1 MHIRFNLNLKTK
13 IFLIA
18 FLILTAHSQAEA
30 NLSIICTLYPQFDF
44 TREIVKDLADVKL
57 LLKPG
62 IEPHEFEPT
71 PKDIIILNNADLI
84 IYTGNLMEVWAER
97 IFNALD
103 NKNMILNLSDG
114 IEILNN
120 DPHIW
125 LNMLNAISMVEKIAD
140 AVCKLD
146 PENAEFYKNNAQNY
160 ISQLKN
166 FDNAFMKFKG
176 REIIFAGEFSYY
188 YFVERYGI
196 NYLSAYNGETEA
208 GFKQVAEIIKHVHE
222 NNIKYIFCDAFEIS
236 DISRQI
242 ANETGAQIL
251 ILNTAH
257 NVPDL
262 NMTFAEIVNDNLK
275 NLELAVNQHE

>member
-1 MHIRFNLNLKTK
+1 MHIFNLKAK
-13 IFLIA
+13 IFLII
-18 FLILTAHSQAEA
+18 FLILTAYSKAEA
-30 NLSIICTLYPQFDF
+30 KLSIICTLYPQFDF

-71 PKDIIILNNADLI
+71 AKDIMNLNDADLI

-103 NKNMILNLSDG
+103 NKTMILNLSDG

-160 ISQLKN
+160 ISQLQN
-166 FDNAFMKFKG
+166 FDDAFMKFKG

-208 GFKQVAEIIKHVHE
+208 GFKQVAEIIKHVRE

-262 NMTFAEIVNDNLK
+262 NMTFAEIMNDNLK